1 VVMSV
6 HLPVERLMGA
16 AVFGFADLLAG
27 KARATSAVPALRVFG
42 NTVSKITLRPG
53 ASQ

>member
-1 VVMSV
+1 MSV
-6 HLPVERLMGA
+6 YLPVEHLAGG
-16 AVFGFADLLAG
+16 AVFGFADLLAC
-27 KARATSAVPALRVFG
+27 KARATSAVSALRVLA